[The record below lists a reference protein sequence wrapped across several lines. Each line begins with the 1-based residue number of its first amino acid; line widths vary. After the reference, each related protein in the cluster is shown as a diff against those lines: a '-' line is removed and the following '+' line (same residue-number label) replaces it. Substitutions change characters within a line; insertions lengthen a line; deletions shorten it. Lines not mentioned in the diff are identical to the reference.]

1 MNLTL
6 DEIQNFKGKYPK
18 QIWSLFFSEMW
29 ERFCFYGMRGMLVFF
44 MISQL
49 NFHEKEAN
57 LQYGATQAFVYAF
70 TFVGGLF
77 ADKILGFR
85 KSLFWGGLLMI
96 VGSLILATD
105 PHKFFFLGIAF
116 TVVGTGFFKPNISS
130 MVGQLYK
137 PNDSRADAGFS
148 LFYAGINL
156 GALLGGYLCI
166 AIGKGE
172 LLSHLIPEGLH
183 WNVAFGLAAI
193 VMVISLV
200 NFIFTQRSLGT
211 IGLQPGHPNHEVK
224 SAPMP
229 KWKEYGVYILS
240 LIFIPIIMKMVSVPE
255 YTDYFMW
262 IVGPLTI
269 LYLFY
274 EFSRI
279 DQDLY
284 KNPFSLKGR
293 LSREKYILNSLL
305 ILVIY
310 LSLILYS
317 YYKMNWLYCLPII
330 PLSWFNIVFQTKRCH
345 DINLNGWYQLIPFFG
360 IYLLLK
366 KGDIGKND
374 YGTTEITHNKT
385 LDPSIKKL
393 YAALIFILFSIVFW
407 GIYEQSGGSLS
418 IFAAKNLNKDLLGL
432 DPNGVNNSGG
442 AFFIIFLAPLLGLLW
457 IWMNKKKIEPNT
469 IIKFGL
475 GFIFL
480 GLGYYVLFATRLFA
494 DLQGVTSLNFFTL
507 ALLVITLGELC
518 LSPIGLSIMTKLST
532 KNLQGMMMGMWF
544 LASAYGQYVAG
555 IIGAG
560 LADAKEG
567 STNYDA
573 LITYTEG
580 YKQLALYAVIAGV
593 VLILISPL
601 IKKLMQEVK

>member
-1 MNLTL
+1 MSLTL

-70 TFVGGLF
+70 TFIGGLF

-137 PNDSRADAGFS
+137 SNDSRADAGFS

-172 LLSHLIPEGLH
+172 ILGNTIPESMR

-193 VMVISLV
+193 VMVISLI
-200 NFIFTQRSLGT
+200 NFVFTQRSLGT
-211 IGLQPGHPNHEVK
+211 IGLQPGHPNNEIK
-224 SAPMP
+224 SAPIA
-229 KWKEYGVYILS
+229 KWQEYGVYVLS
-240 LIFIPIIMKMVSVPE
+240 LIFVPIIMVMVAKTQ
-255 YTDYFMW
+255 YTDYFMYT
-262 IVGPLTI
+262 IGPLTLI
-269 LYLFY
+269 YLFY
-274 EFSRI
+274 E
-279 DQDLY
+279 
-284 KNPFSLKGR
+284 
-293 LSREKYILNSLL
+293 
-305 ILVIY
+305 
-310 LSLILYS
+310 
-317 YYKMNWLYCLPII
+317 M
-330 PLSWFNIVFQTKRCH
+330 TKVTASER
-345 DINLNGWYQLIPFFG
+345 
-360 IYLLLK
+360 
-366 KGDIGKND
+366 
-374 YGTTEITHNKT
+374 
-385 LDPSIKKL
+385 KKL
-393 YAALIFILFSIVFW
+393 WAALVFILFSILFW

-442 AFFIIFLAPLLGLLW
+442 AFFIIFLAPIIGLLW
-457 IWMNKKKIEPNT
+457 IWLNKRKIEPNT

-480 GLGYYVLFATRLFA
+480 GIGYYVLFATKFFA
-494 DLQGVTSLNFFTL
+494 NLQGITSLNFFTI

-560 LADAKEG
+560 LATAKKG
-567 STNYDA
+567 ATNYDV
-573 LITYTEG
+573 LITYTDG
-580 YKQLALYAVIAGV
+580 YKQLGLYAVIAGV
-593 VLILISPL
+593 VLILISPFV
-601 IKKLMQEVK
+601 KKLMQDVK

>member
-1 MNLTL
+1 MSLTL
-6 DEIQNFKGKYPK
+6 DEIQNFKGKYPR

-49 NFHEKEAN
+49 NLHEKEAN
-57 LQYGATQAFVYAF
+57 LQYAATQAFVYAF
-70 TFVGGLF
+70 TFIGGLF

-85 KSLFWGGLLMI
+85 KSLFWGGILMI
-96 VGSLILATD
+96 IGSLILAAD

-156 GALLGGYLCI
+156 GALLGGYFCI
-166 AIGKGE
+166 TIGKGE
-172 LLSHLIPEGLH
+172 ILDKVIPEDMR

-193 VMVISLV
+193 VMVVSLI
-200 NFIFTQRSLGT
+200 NFIFTQKRLGT
-211 IGLQPGHPNHEVK
+211 IGLQPGHPLNEVK
-224 SAPMP
+224 SAPIP
-229 KWKEYGVYILS
+229 KWQEYGVYVLS
-240 LIFIPIIMKMVSVPE
+240 LIFIPIIMIMVAKTE

-262 IVGPLTI
+262 TVGPLTLI
-269 LYLFY
+269 YLFY
-274 EFSRI
+274 EMTKVTPAERN
-279 DQDLY
+279 
-284 KNPFSLKGR
+284 K
-293 LSREKYILNSLL
+293 LL
-305 ILVIY
+305 
-310 LSLILYS
+310 
-317 YYKMNWLYCLPII
+317 
-330 PLSWFNIVFQTKRCH
+330 
-345 DINLNGWYQLIPFFG
+345 
-360 IYLLLK
+360 
-366 KGDIGKND
+366 
-374 YGTTEITHNKT
+374 
-385 LDPSIKKL
+385 
-393 YAALIFILFSIVFW
+393 AALVFILFSILFW

-442 AFFIIFLAPLLGLLW
+442 AFFIIFLAPLIGLLW
-457 IWMNKKKIEPNT
+457 IWLNKRKIEPNT

-480 GLGYYVLFATRLFA
+480 GLGYYILFATRFFA
-494 DLQGVTSLNFFTL
+494 NLQGITSLNFFTI

-560 LADAKEG
+560 LATAKEG

-573 LITYTEG
+573 LITYTDG
-580 YKQLALYAVIAGV
+580 YKQLGLYAVIAGV
-593 VLILISPL
+593 ILILISPFV
-601 IKKLMQEVK
+601 KKLMQEVR

>member
-105 PHKFFFLGIAF
+105 PHQFFFLGIAF

-172 LLSHLIPEGLH
+172 LFGSIISESMR

-193 VMVISLV
+193 VMLISLI
-200 NFIFTQRSLGT
+200 NFVFTQRSLGT
-211 IGLQPGHPNHEVK
+211 IGLQPGHPDNEIK

-240 LIFIPIIMKMVSVPE
+240 LIFIPIIMTMVSVPE
-255 YTDYFMW
+255 YTDYFMLT
-262 IVGPLTI
+262 VGPLTLI
-269 LYLFY
+269 YLFY
-274 EFSRI
+274 EMSKVTPAER
-279 DQDLY
+279 
-284 KNPFSLKGR
+284 
-293 LSREKYILNSLL
+293 
-305 ILVIY
+305 
-310 LSLILYS
+310 
-317 YYKMNWLYCLPII
+317 
-330 PLSWFNIVFQTKRCH
+330 
-345 DINLNGWYQLIPFFG
+345 
-360 IYLLLK
+360 
-366 KGDIGKND
+366 
-374 YGTTEITHNKT
+374 
-385 LDPSIKKL
+385 KKL
-393 YAALIFILFSIVFW
+393 WAALVFILFSILFW

-442 AFFIIFLAPLLGLLW
+442 AFFIIFLAPILGLLW
-457 IWMNKKKIEPNT
+457 IWMSKRKIEPNT

-480 GLGYYVLFATRLFA
+480 GLGYYVLFATRFFA
-494 DLQGVTSLNFFTL
+494 DLQGITSLNFFTI

-560 LADAKEG
+560 LATAKTG
-567 STNYDA
+567 ATNYDA

-580 YKQLALYAVIAGV
+580 YKQLALYAIIAGV

-601 IKKLMQEVK
+601 VRKLMQEVK

>member
-1 MNLTL
+1 MSLTL

-70 TFVGGLF
+70 TFIGGLF

-105 PHKFFFLGIAF
+105 PHKYFFLGIAF

-172 LLSHLIPEGLH
+172 LFASFIPEELRWH
-183 WNVAFGLAAI
+183 LAFGFAAI
-193 VMVISLV
+193 VMVISLI
-200 NFIFTQRSLGT
+200 NFVFTKKSLGT
-211 IGLQPGHPNHEVK
+211 IGLQPGHPDNETK
-224 SAPMP
+224 SAPIP
-229 KWKEYGVYILS
+229 KWQEYGVYVLS
-240 LIFIPIIMKMVSVPE
+240 LIFVPIIMVMVAKTQ
-255 YTDYFMW
+255 YTDYFMYT
-262 IVGPLTI
+262 IGPLTLI
-269 LYLFY
+269 YLFY
-274 EFSRI
+274 E
-279 DQDLY
+279 
-284 KNPFSLKGR
+284 
-293 LSREKYILNSLL
+293 
-305 ILVIY
+305 
-310 LSLILYS
+310 
-317 YYKMNWLYCLPII
+317 M
-330 PLSWFNIVFQTKRCH
+330 TKVTAAER
-345 DINLNGWYQLIPFFG
+345 
-360 IYLLLK
+360 
-366 KGDIGKND
+366 
-374 YGTTEITHNKT
+374 
-385 LDPSIKKL
+385 KKL
-393 YAALIFILFSIVFW
+393 WAALVFILFSILFW

-442 AFFIIFLAPLLGLLW
+442 AFFIIFLAPLIGLLW
-457 IWMNKKKIEPNT
+457 IWLNKRKIEPNT

-480 GLGYYVLFATRLFA
+480 GLGYYVLFATKFFA
-494 DLQGVTSLNFFTL
+494 TLQGITSLNFFTI

-560 LADAKEG
+560 LATAKEG

-573 LITYTEG
+573 LITYTDG
-580 YKQLALYAVIAGV
+580 YKQLGLYAIIAGV
-593 VLILISPL
+593 VLILISPFV
-601 IKKLMQEVK
+601 KKLMQEVK